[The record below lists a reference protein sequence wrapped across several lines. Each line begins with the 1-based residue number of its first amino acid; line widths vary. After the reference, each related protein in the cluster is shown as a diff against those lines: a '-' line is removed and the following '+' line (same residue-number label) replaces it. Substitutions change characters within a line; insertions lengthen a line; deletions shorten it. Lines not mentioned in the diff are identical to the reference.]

1 MSAFGFLL
9 GMGLSL
15 AFAEDQKRPVPPP
28 SESTEAPK
36 SGAMHISAR
45 LTINVQQPEER
56 IEEMIALA
64 EEMGGYYSSCSA
76 RDVHFKIPPSKVES
90 FLAKLKETGVLSEF
104 DYSTKA
110 IESDLDNTRARIQA
124 REGMIEQYMT
134 VLKTARLEAIVMVE
148 REVLN
153 LISQIEKHKGKLRKL
168 EHQAQY
174 ADINVSL
181 RFRDR
186 RAPINN
192 GSSPFEW
199 INRLNFDELINNA
212 QYEPIGRAKASPY
225 PLPEGFSGF
234 KKGETNLAA
243 TADGLLYQSYPVKNK
258 PEADIDFWAGAI
270 QTRMT
275 DAGYHP
281 YTADGS
287 LSGEQFGDAFVF
299 RYSAPLGVDDYA
311 YWIRIEQFGS
321 KIWITEITG
330 EIGLFS
336 SHEAQIDAALTST
349 D

>member
-1 MSAFGFLL
+1 MTPINVLIVL
-9 GMGLSL
+9 GLQT
-15 AFAEDQKRPVPPP
+15 ATA
-28 SESTEAPK
+28 STPNDSQSSPTEVIDAPQT
-36 SGAMHISAR
+36 GAMHISAR

-56 IEEMIALA
+56 IDEMIALA
-64 EEMGGYYSSCSA
+64 QSKGGYYSSCSA
-76 RDVHFKIPPSKVES
+76 RDVHFKIPPKEVDA
-90 FLAKLKETGVLSEF
+90 FLAELKETGVLSEF
-104 DYSTKA
+104 DYSTRA
-110 IESDLDNTRARIQA
+110 IETDLDNTRARIQA
-124 REGMIEQYMT
+124 REGMITQYMT

-153 LISQIEKHKGKLRKL
+153 LISQIENLKGRLRKL
-168 EHQAQY
+168 EHQAEY

-199 INRLNFDELINNA
+199 INRLNFDELIDSA
-212 QYEPIGRAKASPY
+212 QYDPIGRPKPSPY
-225 PLPEGFSGF
+225 ALPDGFSAF
-234 KKGETNLAA
+234 KKGYTNLAA
-243 TADGLLYQSYPVKNK
+243 TADGLLYQSYSVKNK

-270 QTRMT
+270 ETRMA

-287 LSGEQFGDAFVF
+287 HDGERVGNAFIF
-299 RYSAPLGVDDYA
+299 QYSAPLGVDDYA
-311 YWIRIEQFGS
+311 YWIKIEPVGT

-336 SHEAQIDAALTST
+336 SHEENISKALEQ
-349 D
+349 